1 VPSDP
6 GIFTISLD
14 FELYWGVR
22 DKRALESYRA
32 NLLGVRQAAPRL
44 LDAFTA
50 AGARATWATVGFLV
64 FDDKEELLAHLP
76 AELPTYRN
84 AALSPYPSLEQ
95 VGPNEKV
102 DPCHFARSLVR
113 QIAACEGQEVG
124 SHTFSHYYCL
134 EDGQTDSQ
142 FRADL
147 DAAKAAARLLGLEL
161 KSLVFPRNQFN
172 AHYLGICREAGFT
185 AFRGNPSSWIYRGQK
200 DEEEGLAKRGARLA
214 DSYLPIS
221 GMNSHRLLAGE
232 PTDVPAS
239 RFLRPASR
247 RLAALDSLRL
257 ERITGE
263 MTHAARRGLLF
274 HLWWHPHNFGAATEE
289 NLAFLGRI
297 LDHYRRLAGEYGMVA
312 RTMGEAAAA
321 TTIAKAA

>member
-1 VPSDP
+1 MSSPH

-32 NLLGVRQAAPRL
+32 NLLGVRHAAPRL
-44 LDAFTA
+44 LEAFDK
-50 AGARATWATVGFLV
+50 AGARATWATVGFLF
-64 FDDKEELLAHLP
+64 FDEKEELLAHLP
-76 AELPTYRN
+76 AERPTYSN
-84 AALSPYPSLEQ
+84 PNLSPYPSLDLI
-95 VGPNEKV
+95 GPNEKA

-113 QIAACEGQEVG
+113 QIAACEGQEIG

-147 DAAKAAARLLGLEL
+147 EAAKTAARLLDLEL

-172 AHYLGICREAGFT
+172 AHYLEICREAGFT
-185 AFRGNPSSWIYRGQK
+185 AFRGNPSSWFYRGQK
-200 DEEEGLAKRGARLA
+200 DEDESLAKRGARLV

-221 GMNSHRLLAGE
+221 GSNTHRLVPAQ

-239 RFLRPASR
+239 RFLRPANR
-247 RLAALDSLRL
+247 RLVALDGLRL
-257 ERITGE
+257 ERITAE
-263 MTHAARRGLLF
+263 MTQAARKGLLF
-274 HLWWHPHNFGAATEE
+274 HLWWHPHNFGAATGE
-289 NLAFLGRI
+289 NLEFLGRI
-297 LDHYRRLAGEYGMVA
+297 LAHYQRLAGEYGMVA

-321 TTIAKAA
+321 AAVAQAA